1 MCVPVVTA
9 TMSTND
15 VPQCDDVI
23 VARGRH
29 TEGCRLPAASAVV
42 VGIKGFDDML
52 PDGKTAKRRDGS
64 FRLGILGRKD
74 TLRTGTA
81 DAVNLR
87 GVGQRGFLLMLM
99 LRSQDGRLAMLIGV
113 AGSNVATV
121 LPV

>member
-1 MCVPVVTA
+1 
-9 TMSTND
+9 MSTND

-29 TEGCRLPAASAVV
+29 AEGCRLTAASAVV
-42 VGIKGFDDML
+42 VGIKGCDLML
-52 PDGKTAKRRDGS
+52 PVGKTAKGRDGS
-64 FRLGILGRKD
+64 FRLGTLGRKD

-87 GVGQRGFLLMLM
+87 GICQCGFLLMLM
-99 LRSQDGRLAMLIGV
+99 LRSQDGRLAMLIGFCD
-113 AGSNVATV
+113 SRIIMV

>member
-29 TEGCRLPAASAVV
+29 AEGSRSQTASAVV

-52 PDGKTAKRRDGS
+52 PDGKTAKQRKEPLLFLPLSESVS
-64 FRLGILGRKD
+64 FWL
-74 TLRTGTA
+74 
-81 DAVNLR
+81 
-87 GVGQRGFLLMLM
+87 QRY
-99 LRSQDGRLAMLIGV
+99 
-113 AGSNVATV
+113 
-121 LPV
+121 

>member
-1 MCVPVVTA
+1 
-9 TMSTND
+9 MSTND

-29 TEGCRLPAASAVV
+29 AEGCRLTATSAVV
-42 VGIKGFDDML
+42 VGIKGCDLML
-52 PDGKTAKRRDGS
+52 PVGKTAKGRDGS
-64 FRLGILGRKD
+64 FRLGTLGRKD

-87 GVGQRGFLLMLM
+87 GICQCGFLLMLM
-99 LRSQDGRLAMLIGV
+99 LRSQDGRLAMLIGFCD
-113 AGSNVATV
+113 SRIIMV

>member
-1 MCVPVVTA
+1 
-9 TMSTND
+9 MSTND

-29 TEGCRLPAASAVV
+29 AEGCRFPAASAVV
-42 VGIKGFDDML
+42 VGIKVGEDML
-52 PDGKTAKRRDGS
+52 PNGKTAKGRDGS
-64 FRLGILGRKD
+64 FRLGTLGRKD

-87 GVGQRGFLLMLM
+87 GICQCGFLLMLM
-99 LRSQDGRLAMLIGV
+99 LRSQDGRLAMLIGFCD
-113 AGSNVATV
+113 SRIIMV

>member
-29 TEGCRLPAASAVV
+29 AEGRRLPAASAVV
-42 VGIKGFDDML
+42 VGIKWFDDML

-64 FRLGILGRKD
+64 FRLRALSRQDALG
-74 TLRTGTA
+74 TGTA

-87 GVGQRGFLLMLM
+87 GIGQCGFLMVLMLW
-99 LRSQDGRLAMLIGV
+99 SQDGRLVMLTGLCDGHVIM
-113 AGSNVATV
+113 A

>member
-29 TEGCRLPAASAVV
+29 TEGCRLTAASAVV

-52 PDGKTAKRRDGS
+52 PDGKTAKRRDGP
-64 FRLGILGRKD
+64 FRLRALSRQDALG
-74 TLRTGTA
+74 TGTA

-87 GVGQRGFLLMLM
+87 GIGQCGFLMVLMLW
-99 LRSQDGRLAMLIGV
+99 SQDGRLAMLTGLCDGHVIM
-113 AGSNVATV
+113 A

>member
-1 MCVPVVTA
+1 
-9 TMSTND
+9 MSTND

-23 VARGRH
+23 VARGRQA
-29 TEGCRLPAASAVV
+29 EGGRLTAASAVV

-52 PDGKTAKRRDGS
+52 PVGKTAKGRDGS
-64 FRLGILGRKD
+64 FRLGTLGRKD

-87 GVGQRGFLLMLM
+87 GICQCGFLLMLM
-99 LRSQDGRLAMLIGV
+99 LRSQDGRLAMLIGFCD
-113 AGSNVATV
+113 SRIIMV

>member
-1 MCVPVVTA
+1 
-9 TMSTND
+9 MSTND

-29 TEGCRLPAASAVV
+29 AEGCRLTAASAVV
-42 VGIKGFDDML
+42 VGIKVGEDML
-52 PDGKTAKRRDGS
+52 PNGKTAKRCNGS
-64 FRLGILGRKD
+64 FRLGTLGRKD

-87 GVGQRGFLLMLM
+87 GICQCGFLLMLM
-99 LRSQDGRLAMLIGV
+99 LRSQDGRLAMLIGFCD
-113 AGSNVATV
+113 SRIIMV

>member
-1 MCVPVVTA
+1 
-9 TMSTND
+9 MSTND

-29 TEGCRLPAASAVV
+29 AEGRRLTAASAVV
-42 VGIKGFDDML
+42 VGIKVGEDML
-52 PDGKTAKRRDGS
+52 PNSKTAKRCNGS
-64 FRLGILGRKD
+64 FRLGTLGRKD

-87 GVGQRGFLLMLM
+87 GFCQCGFLLMLM
-99 LRSQDGRLAMLIGV
+99 LRSQDGRLAMLIGFCD
-113 AGSNVATV
+113 SRIIMV

>member
-1 MCVPVVTA
+1 
-9 TMSTND
+9 MSTND

-29 TEGCRLPAASAVV
+29 AEGCRFQTTSAVV
-42 VGIKGFDDML
+42 VGIKGFDLML
-52 PDGKTAKRRDGS
+52 PVGKTAKRRDGS
-64 FRLGILGRKD
+64 FRLGTLGRKD

-87 GVGQRGFLLMLM
+87 GICQCGFLLMLM
-99 LRSQDGRLAMLIGV
+99 LRSQDGRLAMLIGFCD
-113 AGSNVATV
+113 SRIIMV

>member
-1 MCVPVVTA
+1 
-9 TMSTND
+9 MSTND

-29 TEGCRLPAASAVV
+29 AEGCRLTAASAVV
-42 VGIKGFDDML
+42 VGIKGCDLML
-52 PDGKTAKRRDGS
+52 PVGKTAKGRDGS
-64 FRLGILGRKD
+64 FRLGTLGRKD

-87 GVGQRGFLLMLM
+87 GICQCGFLMMLM
-99 LRSQDGRLAMLIGV
+99 LRSQDGRLAMLIGFCD
-113 AGSNVATV
+113 SRIIMV

>member
-52 PDGKTAKRRDGS
+52 PDGKTAKRRDGP
-64 FRLGILGRKD
+64 FRLRALSRQDALG
-74 TLRTGTA
+74 TGTA

-87 GVGQRGFLLMLM
+87 GIGQCGFLMVLMLW
-99 LRSQDGRLAMLIGV
+99 SQDGRLAMLTGLCDSRII
-113 AGSNVATV
+113 TV